1 MLPKRLHPLDPLCP
15 PDRRLPRLAVVEPL
29 AGDLAVTELHDADGV
44 ERVRLVIPDG
54 EVIDH
59 RSWRPI
65 VRHGRAD
72 DRARLQ
78 PLLPLEL
85 CSVGCP
91 SSVEPGA
98 RESSVLLAG
107 RGRPPQAAA
116 RRPALKW

>member
-15 PDRRLPRLAVVEPL
+15 PGRRLPRLAVVEPL
-29 AGDLAVTELHDADGV
+29 AGDLAVAELHDADGV

-54 EVIDH
+54 ELIDH

-65 VRHGRAD
+65 GRHGRAD
-72 DRARLQ
+72 DWARLQ

-91 SSVEPGA
+91 SSVEPGG
-98 RESSVLLAG
+98 RESSVLLAAEDG
-107 RGRPPQAAA
+107 RCRRPPAGRP
-116 RRPALKW
+116 

>member
-1 MLPKRLHPLDPLCP
+1 MMLTALSGFASSYRMVNSL
-15 PDRRLPRLAVVEPL
+15 
-29 AGDLAVTELHDADGV
+29 T
-44 ERVRLVIPDG
+44 
-54 EVIDH
+54 H

-65 VRHGRAD
+65 GRHGRAD

-91 SSVEPGA
+91 SSVELGA

-116 RRPALKW
+116 RRAGLEVVEKLLTSIEVRLCGARK